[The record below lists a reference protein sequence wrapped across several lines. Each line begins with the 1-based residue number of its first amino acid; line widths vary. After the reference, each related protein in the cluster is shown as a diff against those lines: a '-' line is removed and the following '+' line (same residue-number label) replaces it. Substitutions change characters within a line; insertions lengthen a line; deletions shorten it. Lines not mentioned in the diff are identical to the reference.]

1 VDLWLIAVVTLVAIA
16 IFGFLF
22 TGLAAWAVLR
32 GPQDS
37 FDIDVRDRK
46 QKDNN

>member
-1 VDLWLIAVVTLVAIA
+1 VDLWLIAVVILVALA
-16 IFGFLF
+16 ILGFLL

-37 FDIDVRDRK
+37 FDVDLPDRK
-46 QKDNN
+46 PKDTD

>member
-16 IFGFLF
+16 ILGFLL

-46 QKDNN
+46 QKDND

>member
-1 VDLWLIAVVTLVAIA
+1 VDLWLIAVIVLVGLAIL
-16 IFGFLF
+16 GFFL

-37 FDIDVRDRK
+37 FDVDVPDRK
-46 QKDNN
+46 PKDNN